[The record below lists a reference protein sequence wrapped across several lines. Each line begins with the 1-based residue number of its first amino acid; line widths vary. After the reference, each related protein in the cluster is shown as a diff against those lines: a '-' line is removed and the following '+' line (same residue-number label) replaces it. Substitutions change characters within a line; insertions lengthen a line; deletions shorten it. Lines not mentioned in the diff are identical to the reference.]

1 MLQCAMFNERKM
13 FNDSM
18 GASIIIIIII
28 FGGGGLRFRMQIW
41 WQIEFLPCYTFPCAP
56 HPHHP
61 ATAPLFVRAERNGL

>member
-18 GASIIIIIII
+18 GGVN
-28 FGGGGLRFRMQIW
+28 FFFWGGGLRCRIQIR